1 MRPDVRLSPLIE
13 IGLML
18 IGGADGRSFP
28 QQVNA
33 PEPGRH
39 ALLVGCT
46 RYPNLPGS
54 RWLEGPGND
63 IVLMRTL
70 LIEHYH
76 FPPEKIVTLA
86 EGAGGE
92 VNRPTR
98 AHIKREFDRL
108 AQMVR
113 RGDQVVILLSGHG
126 SQQPDQDPP
135 DPNDPELDGLD
146 EIFLPADI
154 GKWDRAVQAVENAI
168 VDDELRV
175 WLQAIQ
181 DRGALL
187 WVIIDAC
194 HSGTMI
200 RGNDEEVLREVPPEA
215 LIPPNALER
224 ARRRAAQEVER
235 SRGTSDAV
243 PFEMPG
249 QASGLVA
256 IYGAQPDEPA
266 VEKPL
271 PPEAATR
278 KYYGLLTYTL
288 DQILTEAKAP
298 LTYRQ
303 LVQRVHAQYVAWGR
317 VFPTPLLEGMDQDR
331 LVLDAAKAPEPAL
344 YVLCR
349 DERGW
354 KINAGALHGLTAG
367 TVLAVAPEPGRR
379 RADEV
384 VGHVR
389 IPEEGLQ
396 VLEARVEPCACGATP
411 IRRDLP
417 EGGQC
422 RPVYI
427 DYGDMRIGVA
437 VDRIVG
443 LEVAADGSK
452 PVPLPDAERK
462 RLGDLLQG
470 IAKGPGALI
479 KVVAEPGRADWLIRL
494 AAPQTGQVY
503 LVPGSGWSLDQGTGG
518 LPPLFGPLA
527 AEVQVLKDHLTRIAR
542 VKHLLRIAGDTR
554 AEPLLGGSDVD
565 VRVELLR
572 FASEADRAGQ
582 AVAWQARGIEFRE
595 GDIVGLRVRNLSR
608 EPIDVTVLFLD
619 SGFGIVP
626 LFPRIPGAD
635 NRLPPARAM
644 SLQPDRPALTRR
656 FRVTAKTV
664 GLEHL
669 VVIAVKARAEDLSAD
684 FSFLAQETMPRDR
697 GQKGVRGN
705 EERTIDSPLGRLF
718 QNALYGESTTR
729 GASSLDIDDYA
740 LRLLSWRTLARQR
753 AAGAK

>member
-1 MRPDVRLSPLIE
+1 MRLSPLIV

-18 IGGADGRSFP
+18 IVGIDGQSIA
-28 QQVNA
+28 QQANA

-46 RYPNLPGS
+46 RYPSLPS
-54 RWLEGPGND
+54 TRWLEGPGND
-63 IVLMRTL
+63 VVLMRAL
-70 LIEHYH
+70 LIERYH

-108 AQMVR
+108 AQTVR

-135 DPNDPELDGLD
+135 DPNDPEPDGLD

-154 GKWDRAVQAVENAI
+154 GKWKHAVQAVENAI
-168 VDDELRV
+168 IDDELCI
-175 WLQAIQ
+175 WLKAIQ

-200 RGNDEEVLREVPPEA
+200 RGNDEEVLRQVPPEA
-215 LIPPNALER
+215 LVPAEALEK
-224 ARRRAAQEVER
+224 ARQRAAQGGER
-235 SRGTSDAV
+235 TRGASEAAS
-243 PFEMPG
+243 FEMPV
-249 QASGLVA
+249 QTPGLVA
-256 IYGAQPDEPA
+256 ITAAQADEPA
-266 VEKPL
+266 VEKRL
-271 PPEAATR
+271 PPEGASR
-278 KYYGLLTYTL
+278 QYYGLLTYTL
-288 DQILTEAKAP
+288 DQILTQAKAA

-303 LVQRVHAQYVAWGR
+303 LVQRVHAQYIAWGR
-317 VFPTPLLEGMDQDR
+317 VFPTPLLEGPDQDH
-331 LVLDAAKAPEPAL
+331 LVLDAAQAPEPARF
-344 YVLCR
+344 VLRR
-349 DERGW
+349 DEGGW

-367 TVLAVAPEPGRR
+367 TILAVAPEAGRG

-389 IPEEGLQ
+389 IPAEGLQ
-396 VLEARVEPCACGATP
+396 VLEARVEPCEYGAP
-411 IRRDLP
+411 LRRDLP

-427 DYGDMRIGVA
+427 DYGDLRIGVA

-443 LEVAADGSK
+443 LEVAAEGSK
-452 PVPLPDAERK
+452 PVPLPAAERQ

-470 IAKGPGALI
+470 IAKEPGALFE
-479 KVVAEPGRADWLIRL
+479 VVADPRRADWLIRL
-494 AAPQTGQVY
+494 AALQAGQVY
-503 LVPGSGWSLDQGTGG
+503 LVPGSGWPLDQKAGG

-527 AEVQVLKDHLTRIAR
+527 AEAQVLKDRLTRIAR
-542 VKHLLRIAGDTR
+542 FKHLLRIAGDTR

-565 VRVELLR
+565 VGVELVR
-572 FASEADRAGQ
+572 SANEADRVGKP
-582 AVAWQARGIEFRE
+582 VVWQGREIEFRE
-595 GDIVGLRVRNLSR
+595 GDIAGFRVRNLSR

-619 SGFGIVP
+619 SGFGIEP

-635 NRLPPARAM
+635 NRLPPAQATA
-644 SLQPDRPALTRR
+644 LPPDRSALTRW

-669 VVIAVKARAEDLSAD
+669 VVIAVKARVEDLPAD
-684 FSFLAQETMPRDR
+684 FSFLAQETMPRAR

-718 QNALYGESTTR
+718 QNALYGEGATR

-740 LRLLSWRTLARQR
+740 LRLLSWRTLARHR
-753 AAGAK
+753 EAGAK